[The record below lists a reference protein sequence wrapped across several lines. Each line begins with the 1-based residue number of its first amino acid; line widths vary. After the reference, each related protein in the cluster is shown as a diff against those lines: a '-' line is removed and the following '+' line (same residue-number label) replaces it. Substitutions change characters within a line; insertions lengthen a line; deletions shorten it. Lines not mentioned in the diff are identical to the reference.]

1 MCGSPHNIIVKM
13 GQHFSKKSI
22 KKDCPLGDNEKKLQN
37 PCVTFTLEEW
47 IDPLRKWV
55 KHKLKKCVAVHTIRK
70 YSSGVST

>member
-13 GQHFSKKSI
+13 GQRFSKKSI

-47 IDPLRKWV
+47 NR
-55 KHKLKKCVAVHTIRK
+55 
-70 YSSGVST
+70 STEKMSET